1 MNGDWLHPDF
11 GDNVLTLNVDE
22 RVYSVTALLRAAYW
36 FTDRAY
42 IFVSKPNEHSLR
54 VQIKAKPPTLET
66 PSRLSLPD
74 VAGEFGNALLD
85 YQLREV
91 IEERTGKIRG
101 LLVTKALGEANL
113 MRDLPPGS
121 ANDSVADQNGID
133 LGGQDPDV

>member
-1 MNGDWLHPDF
+1 MNGDWQADF
-11 GDNVLTLNVDE
+11 ADNVLTLNVDE

-66 PSRLSLPD
+66 PARLSLPD
-74 VAGEFGNALLD
+74 IAGEFGNALLD

-91 IEERTGKIRG
+91 IEERTGKIRE
-101 LLVTKALGEANL
+101 LLVTKALGEADL
-113 MRDLPPGS
+113 VRDLPPGS
-121 ANDSVADQNGID
+121 ANDSVADQNCVD
-133 LGGQDPDV
+133 LGRTRS